1 MEATPSPAERRK
13 TSIARR
19 SKRMQKSVPL
29 NNAGPTSESE
39 PEGTTGDISGSMA
52 PPPVPPAKKGQ
63 QSPRKAATPSKENNE
78 SGRASI
84 QPGSPLFSKPSSR
97 AGSVTPSLKDTVTEG
112 HDDGRD
118 DASISESSKTHRK
131 TEEERLQFFKSQPD
145 CRQVEPHRAFC
156 TGCDQWVPLN
166 PARAYVMRPW
176 LVHRRECRRNSL
188 TAKQD
193 TTKAHNE
200 EEAAPDGSEGY
211 NDVTSA
217 VQSTSEKQRRFKGE
231 AERQAYLEADPRSEE
246 VRPYEVLCKTCKK
259 WVQTGNKTRYSLN
272 HWKDHQKRC
281 SGSIPSSRVATAER
295 KLKLVNDAS
304 TKSFTATSVQ
314 CAHCDATVMLHGEG
328 DYNVTKWEEHK
339 ADCLSSPQHEQ
350 VVKASD
356 ASPSRSE
363 RSENRP
369 PISVA
374 STEATAVD
382 GAALSG
388 GSKKRLREADGDDAE
403 MRPHARARTDFAH
416 PSGALDWL
424 LLPFRSFVSGFKKG
438 LGQPSNEP
446 SPESTST

>member
-1 MEATPSPAERRK
+1 MKKSEPS
-13 TSIARR
+13 
-19 SKRMQKSVPL
+19 

-39 PEGTTGDISGSMA
+39 PEGTAGDITGSMA
-52 PPPVPPAKKGQ
+52 PPPVPPAKKGRQ
-63 QSPRKAATPSKENNE
+63 TPRKAVTPSKEQGTNG

-84 QPGSPLFSKPSSR
+84 QPGSPLLSKPSSR
-97 AGSVTPSLKDTVTEG
+97 AGSVTPSLKDTEG
-112 HDDGRD
+112 HDDGPD
-118 DASISESSKTHRK
+118 DVSIAESSKSHRK

-156 TGCDQWVPLN
+156 SGCDQWVPLN
-166 PARAYVMRPW
+166 PTRAYVMRPW

-188 TAKQD
+188 TAKQEN
-193 TTKAHNE
+193 TKAHDKE
-200 EEAAPDGSEGY
+200 EEAPDGSEGD

-217 VQSTSEKQRRFKGE
+217 VQSTSEKSGRFKGE

-259 WVQTGNKTRYSLN
+259 WVQLGNKTRYSLY

-295 KLKLVNDAS
+295 KLKLVNDPSA
-304 TKSFTATSVQ
+304 KLFTPTSVQ
-314 CAHCDATVMLHGEG
+314 CAHCGATVMLHGEG

-339 ADCLSSPQHEQ
+339 ADCLSSPQDKQ
-350 VVKASD
+350 VVKASN

-363 RSENRP
+363 KSENRP

-382 GAALSG
+382 GTALSG
-388 GSKKRLREADGDDAE
+388 GSKKRLREADEEDSE
-403 MRPHARARTDFAH
+403 TRPRARARTNSAH

-424 LLPFRSFVSGFKKG
+424 LLPFRSFVSGFKMG
-438 LGQPSNEP
+438 LGQSTE
-446 SPESTST
+446 PESTST